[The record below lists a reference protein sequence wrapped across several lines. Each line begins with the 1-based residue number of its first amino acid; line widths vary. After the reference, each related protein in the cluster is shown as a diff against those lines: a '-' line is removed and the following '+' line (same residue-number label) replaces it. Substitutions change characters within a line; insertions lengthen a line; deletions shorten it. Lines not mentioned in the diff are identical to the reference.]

1 MRLFTGIPA
10 SDVLKN
16 QVDKVLKEKP
26 FKASWVKSEN
36 LHITLKFLGEVE
48 EGKARSIIE
57 NFDKMVKPLK
67 YKVLPYEGASSF
79 PDEKRPR
86 VLFLKFL
93 EDQELMDYQRE
104 IENLF
109 LKEGFKRE
117 EREFKIHLTLA
128 RFKFPPDR
136 EEFKNFIEK
145 LSMEPFVPFEVSKV
159 VLFESILK
167 PEGPLYNPLR
177 IIQCLK

>member
-1 MRLFTGIPA
+1 MRLFAGIPA
-10 SDVLKN
+10 SEVLKN

-26 FKASWVKSEN
+26 FKANWVKSEN

-48 EGKARSIIE
+48 EKKARSIIE
-57 NFDKMVKPLK
+57 KFDKIVMPLR

-86 VLFLKFL
+86 VLFLKFF
-93 EDQELMDYQRE
+93 EDPELLNYQRE
-104 IENLF
+104 IENFF
-109 LKEGFKRE
+109 LKEGFKKE
-117 EREFKIHLTLA
+117 EKEFKIHLTLA

-136 EEFKNFIEK
+136 EKFEKFIEK
-145 LSMEPFVPFEVSKV
+145 LSGEPFEPFEVSKV

-177 IIQCLK
+177 VIQCLK